1 MTDTL
6 YLNVSVYPW
15 TLSDAAT
22 LYADVWL
29 ASDFMNA
36 PSGSTGPPGPTP
48 AGTTTVAVVFGGT
61 ACSIAG
67 LDNTKS
73 YWLRLFNP
81 QGYSHWFPV
90 GWQTGN
96 SSGAPM
102 VISVPAF
109 EGPIIS
115 PPVSGA
121 PASLSG
127 TGLTTSPGDLLQAGG
142 FVVDDAAGTGITLG
156 TIGDLVISSYEKM
169 TLSTTGSD
177 DIALLSGGAVT
188 ITSGT
193 KVMSLGVA
201 IQTADAGFGN
211 YRLGFFNTVPVDQPA
226 TPATLTDVI
235 NALIALGLVA
245 P

>member
-1 MTDTL
+1 
-6 YLNVSVYPW
+6 
-15 TLSDAAT
+15 
-22 LYADVWL
+22 
-29 ASDFMNA
+29 
-36 PSGSTGPPGPTP
+36 
-48 AGTTTVAVVFGGT
+48 VAVVFGGT

-127 TGLTTSPGDLLQAGG
+127 AGLTTSPGDLLQTGG
-142 FVVDDAAGTGITLG
+142 LRVDDADADGIYLSTSSTIFLAAGGGITIAS
-156 TIGDLVISSYEKM
+156 T
-169 TLSTTGSD
+169 STTVELSSTTSVFLNAPNV
-177 DIALLSGGAVT
+177 DIA
-188 ITSGT
+188 
-193 KVMSLGVA
+193 
-201 IQTADAGFGN
+201 GN
-211 YRLGFFNTVPVDQPA
+211 IVLAKDGYGNPKIGFFAATPVDQPA
-226 TPATLTDVI
+226 TPVTLTDVI